1 MIARPAERQL
11 GWVDL
16 LLVTVFLIG
25 IYLGFE
31 IRVTAHI
38 PWPAPP
44 TGVAGLLLLWRRRD
58 DINPAHLGAML
69 IVLLMYLGSVFSAD
83 DYNFLSKRFTGL
95 VQLSYSLVL
104 GYALFLTLVRAD
116 RSQIAG
122 LMLALCLCMVAGCLL
137 ETYGGLRPIS
147 DAARAKLFD
156 YGIYNS
162 DLRDMLLYG
171 RIRPKLF
178 TSEPSAVTFSFTV
191 VAFVWL
197 VASRW
202 RWKQLGYV
210 ALLAASL
217 LAMPGPTL
225 LLGLVLLAPY
235 QLFLVGRPTA
245 TEAGGGR
252 LIRVIGAAI
261 VSLVLLVVAVFA
273 GQSLFAERLH
283 DINSGNDPSFFYR
296 VLGPALTAFDVLQRR
311 PWAGAGLTGEPYIA
325 EQVITVYAQSPEF
338 STGWEFDKVS
348 DILTNYFWLH
358 WIYLGLIWGLVI
370 LAGITL
376 WLTVLRVPSATFCW
390 VVWVVWAILGQASGA
405 YVSPKT
411 WTVLFLAGA
420 VAVLYLQGPRR
431 VSSRRPLWHRVEPTL
446 MRPTPAWR

>member
-1 MIARPAERQL
+1 MIAQPAEPRL

-31 IRVTAHI
+31 IRVTASI

-44 TGVAGLLLLWRRRD
+44 SGIAGLLLLWRRRD
-58 DINPAHLGAML
+58 DINSAHFGAML
-69 IVLLMYLGSVFSAD
+69 IVLLLYLGAIFSAD
-83 DYNFLSKRFTGL
+83 DYNFLGKRFTGL
-95 VQLSYSLVL
+95 VQLSYSLAL

-122 LMLALCLCMVAGCLL
+122 LMLTLCLLMVAGCLL

-147 DAARAKLFD
+147 DAARAQLFD

-191 VAFVWL
+191 FAFAWL

-202 RWKQLGYV
+202 RWKQFGYV
-210 ALLAASL
+210 ALLAGSL

-225 LLGLVLLAPY
+225 LLGLVLMAPY
-235 QLFLVGRPTA
+235 QLFLVGRPTVID
-245 TEAGGGR
+245 AGGGR
-252 LIRVIGAAI
+252 LIRIIGAGI
-261 VSLVLLVVAVFA
+261 VSLVLLVIVVFA
-273 GQSLFAERLH
+273 GQSLFTERLL

-296 VLGPALTAFDVLQRR
+296 ILGPALTAFDVLQRHT
-311 PWAGAGLTGEPYIA
+311 WAGVGLAGEPY
-325 EQVITVYAQSPEF
+325 V
-338 STGWEFDKVS
+338 
-348 DILTNYFWLH
+348 LTNYFWLH
-358 WIYLGLIWGLVI
+358 WIYLGLIWGCAV

-376 WLTVLRVPSATFCW
+376 WLKLLGVPSVSFC
-390 VVWVVWAILGQASGA
+390 WVVWAILGQASGA

-431 VSSRRPLWHRVEPTL
+431 ASSRGPLWPRVEPT
-446 MRPTPAWR
+446 PAWQ